1 MLRVKPCIFLFC
13 KIRLGVYE
21 QKITTL
27 FVNRGGKSMFG
38 KIVKTVEKVEF
49 KIKFLLSLRVSFNF
63 EHAAFLSAPTPTTKL
78 VTPRPIVDDIPPK
91 RTSNCKSS
99 FLLS

>member
-1 MLRVKPCIFLFC
+1 MFC

-49 KIKFLLSLRVSFNF
+49 KIKFLRRDSCDSLQFSF
-63 EHAAFLSAPTPTTKL
+63 FLFFHFPISQFTKISCL
-78 VTPRPIVDDIPPK
+78 D
-91 RTSNCKSS
+91 
-99 FLLS
+99 L